1 MPKYSLYIVQCADGT
16 LYTGIASDV
25 ARRLKE
31 HAGSPRGARYLRGRG
46 PLELVF
52 SEPVGSRSRAQ
63 RLEACV
69 KKLSRVDKLGL
80 IAGAT
85 QLSELANE
93 DQVPVEG
100 SSP

>member
-1 MPKYSLYIVQCADGT
+1 MPSYSLYIVQCADGS
-16 LYTGIASDV
+16 LYTGIAADV
-25 ARRLKE
+25 PRRLKE

-69 KKLSRVDKLGL
+69 KKLSRAGKLGL
-80 IAGAT
+80 IAGT
-85 QLSELANE
+85 TRLSALADE
-93 DQVPVEG
+93 GQVPMED

>member
-1 MPKYSLYIVQCADGT
+1 VPNYSLYIVQCADGS
-16 LYTGIASDV
+16 LYTGIAADV
-25 ARRLKE
+25 SRRLKE

-52 SEPVGSRSRAQ
+52 SEPVGSRSQAQ

-69 KKLSRVDKLGL
+69 KKLPRAGKLEL

-85 QLSELANE
+85 RLSALAE
-93 DQVPVEG
+93 ECQVPVEG

>member
-1 MPKYSLYIVQCADGT
+1 MRHYSLYIVQCADGT
-16 LYTGIASDV
+16 LYTGIAADV
-25 ARRLKE
+25 PRRLKE

-63 RLEACV
+63 RLEARV
-69 KKLSRVDKLGL
+69 KKLSRDGKLRL
-80 IAGAT
+80 IAGT
-85 QLSELANE
+85 TELAALADE
-93 DQVPVEG
+93 DQVPVED

>member
-1 MPKYSLYIVQCADGT
+1 MPDYSLYIVRCADGS
-16 LYTGIASDV
+16 LYTGIAADV
-25 ARRLKE
+25 PRRLRE

-52 SEPVGSRSRAQ
+52 SEAVGSRSRAQ

-69 KKLSRVDKLGL
+69 KKLSRAAKLRL
-80 IAGAT
+80 ISGAT
-85 QLSELANE
+85 TLNALAGKA
-93 DQVPVEG
+93 QVPVEG